1 MMNRMMRRIVP
12 AALLL
17 LPLSQTAMAA
27 DDFLYSGTYTD
38 GSSKGIY
45 AWRFNDADGR
55 MAPLGLVA
63 QTPQPAHIWITPN
76 GKYLYAVNWLQEG
89 AVSAYAIDRHTGAL
103 RFLNKVSA
111 HGADPNQVVVDPSGR
126 VAVTVNYIS
135 GTIAAY
141 RILPDG
147 RLSEA
152 FYTEKHQGKPLSA
165 KQPGPKQ
172 HGVEFSRDGKFMYVA
187 DLGLDRVYSYRFDAA
202 GPSIAH
208 ADPPYIETHAG
219 AGPRRLQLSPN
230 GKFLYVCHETDSE
243 VQVFSVRDG
252 RLKSLQTLSTIPAGF
267 TGRNSTAEI
276 LVSADGR
283 FVYVT
288 NRGDD
293 SIAIF
298 AADPATGRLTRSA
311 IVPSGGK
318 TPRNIRF
325 SPKGDYLLAANQ
337 GGNNI
342 TEFRVDKKTG
352 GLTPTGVIL
361 AIDQPGGMYF
371 TKAQ

>member
-1 MMNRMMRRIVP
+1 MMRRVLL
-12 AALLL
+12 AVLLL
-17 LPLSQTAMAA
+17 LPLPAKAA
-27 DDFLYSGTYTD
+27 DYFFYSGTYTD

-55 MAPLGLVA
+55 MTPLGLVA
-63 QTPQPAHIWITPN
+63 ETPEPAHLWITPN
-76 GKYLYAVNWLQEG
+76 GKYLYTVNWLQDG

-103 RFLNKVSA
+103 AFLNKVSA
-111 HGADPNQVVVDPSGR
+111 HGASPNQVVVDPSGR
-126 VAVTVNYIS
+126 VAATVNYNS
-135 GTIAAY
+135 GTLAVY

-147 RLSEA
+147 RLSDA
-152 FYTEKHQGKPLSA
+152 FYTDKHAGKPLSDR
-165 KQPGPKQ
+165 QPGPKQ
-172 HGVEFSRDGKFMYVA
+172 HGVEFSRDGRFMFVT

-202 GPSIAH
+202 RPSVVPF
-208 ADPPYIETHAG
+208 DPPYVLTHAG

-243 VQVFSVRDG
+243 VEVFAVDG
-252 RLKSLQTLSTIPAGF
+252 GHLKSIQTLSTVPPGF

-276 LVSADGR
+276 LVSGDGR

-288 NRGDD
+288 NRGHD
-293 SIAIF
+293 SIAVF
-298 AADPATGRLTRSA
+298 AADLATGHLTRTA
-311 IVPSGGK
+311 NVPSGGK
-318 TPRNIRF
+318 MPRNIRF
-325 SPKGDYLLAANQ
+325 SPDGNYLLSANQ

-352 GLTPTGVIL
+352 GLRPTGLVL

>member
-1 MMNRMMRRIVP
+1 MMRRVLL
-12 AALLL
+12 AVLLLL
-17 LPLSQTAMAA
+17 LPLPAKAA
-27 DDFLYSGTYTD
+27 DYFFYSGTYTD

-55 MAPLGLVA
+55 MTPLGLVA
-63 QTPQPAHIWITPN
+63 ETPEPAHLWITPN
-76 GKYLYAVNWLQEG
+76 GKYLYTVNWLQDG

-103 RFLNKVSA
+103 AFLNKVSA
-111 HGADPNQVVVDPSGR
+111 HGASPNQVVVDPSGR
-126 VAVTVNYIS
+126 VAATVNYNS
-135 GTIAAY
+135 GTLAVY

-147 RLSEA
+147 RLSDA
-152 FYTEKHQGKPLSA
+152 FYTEKHAGKPLSDR
-165 KQPGPKQ
+165 QPGPKQ
-172 HGVEFSRDGKFMYVA
+172 HGVEFSRDGRFMFVT

-202 GPSIAH
+202 RPSVVPF
-208 ADPPYIETHAG
+208 DPPYVLTHAG

-243 VQVFSVRDG
+243 VEVFAVDG
-252 RLKSLQTLSTIPAGF
+252 GHLKSIQTLSTVPPGF

-276 LVSADGR
+276 LVSGDGR

-288 NRGDD
+288 NRGHD
-293 SIAIF
+293 SIAVF
-298 AADPATGRLTRSA
+298 AADLATGHLTRTA
-311 IVPSGGK
+311 NVPSGGK
-318 TPRNIRF
+318 MPRNIRF
-325 SPKGDYLLAANQ
+325 SPDGNYLLSANQ

-352 GLTPTGVIL
+352 GLRPTGLVL

>member
-17 LPLSQTAMAA
+17 LPLPATAMAA
-27 DDFLYSGTYTD
+27 DYFLYSGTYTD

-76 GKYLYAVNWLQEG
+76 GKYLYTVNWLQDG

-152 FYTEKHQGKPLSA
+152 FYTEKHQGKPLSD

-187 DLGLDRVYSYRFDAA
+187 DLGLDRVYTYHFDAA
-202 GPSIAH
+202 EPSITH

-243 VQVFSVRDG
+243 VQVFSVQDG

-311 IVPSGGK
+311 NVPSGGK

>member
-1 MMNRMMRRIVP
+1 MMRRTLL

-17 LPLSQTAMAA
+17 MPLPASAA
-27 DDFLYSGTYTD
+27 DYFFYSGTYTD

-45 AWRFNDADGR
+45 AWRFHDADGS

-63 QTPQPAHIWITPN
+63 ETPEPAHIWITPN
-76 GKYLYAVNWLQEG
+76 GKYLYTVNWLQDG
-89 AVSAYAIDRHTGAL
+89 TVSAYAIDRHTGAL
-103 RFLNKVSA
+103 KFLNRVSA

-141 RILPDG
+141 KVEPDG
-147 RLSEA
+147 KLSGA
-152 FYTEKHQGKPLSA
+152 FYTERHQGKPLSD

-172 HGVEFSRDGKFMYVA
+172 HGVEFSRDGRFMFVT

-202 GPSIAH
+202 RPSITPF
-208 ADPPYIETHAG
+208 DPPYVLTHAG

-230 GKFLYVCHETDSE
+230 GRYLYVDHETDSE
-243 VQVFSVRDG
+243 VQVFAVDG
-252 RLKSLQTLSTIPAGF
+252 GQLKSLQTLSTIPPDF

-288 NRGDD
+288 NRGHD

-298 AADPATGRLTRSA
+298 AVDPRTGLLRRIGNT
-311 IVPSGGK
+311 PSGGK
-318 TPRNIRF
+318 SPRNIRF
-325 SPKGDYLLAANQ
+325 GPNGDYLFAANQ
-337 GGNNI
+337 AGNNI
-342 TEFRVDKKTG
+342 TEFKVDKASG
-352 GLTPTGVIL
+352 QLTQTGVVL
-361 AIDQPGGMYF
+361 SIDQPGGMYF
-371 TKAQ
+371 VGAE